1 MEFSRPKVARDIKE
15 CIETL
20 EKEPQDFTDVI
31 GILRRCAFEV
41 EGIENIW
48 RDDMTSFQKATIAID
63 RGFDIEKQHQNGVL
77 IKYLGYYL
85 MGTHRS
91 TNRHTKRASPKAKGI
106 TMYDKIIVSK
116 YNDRTRE
123 FTFPKIERRIHQMK
137 DESVEGYPL
146 VTTTSRRNQST
157 QRSKINLQ
165 ITTTTTKRRIQ

>member
-1 MEFSRPKVARDIKE
+1 MPKDFSRPKVARDIKE

-48 RDDMTSFQKATIAID
+48 RDDITSFQKATIAID

-85 MGTHRS
+85 WGLTDPQIDILKERVQKQKESLCM
-91 TNRHTKRASPKAKGI
+91 TKS
-106 TMYDKIIVSK
+106 
-116 YNDRTRE
+116 
-123 FTFPKIERRIHQMK
+123 
-137 DESVEGYPL
+137 
-146 VTTTSRRNQST
+146 
-157 QRSKINLQ
+157 
-165 ITTTTTKRRIQ
+165 